1 MESSLNVDERDYPTQ
16 VCGLA
21 HLSGN
26 KLGPCPPGSWSLA
39 HSKRWLPVL
48 EDPFLSGEAFLAIIK
63 KIYTHWKGL
72 RQPLIFV
79 FALTGQGTFL
89 AL

>member
-1 MESSLNVDERDYPTQ
+1 MAN
-16 VCGLA
+16 
-21 HLSGN
+21 LSGN
-26 KLGPCPPGSWSLA
+26 KLGPCLPGNWRLI
-39 HSKRWLPVL
+39 HSKRLLPVL

-79 FALTGQGTFL
+79 FALAGQGTFL
-89 AL
+89 TFRPPSWLWRTVKRKHAVI